1 LNLSEDGVDDRYG
14 RHPSR
19 SHDAPLWSALQPVRA
34 AMVGVATGTRRYGRR
49 CNRYAPLGSALWPLP
64 ATW

>member
-34 AMVGVATGTRRYGRR
+34 AMVGVATGTRRWGLRCGRYPR
-49 CNRYAPLGSALWPLP
+49 PG
-64 ATW
+64 